1 MAVSP
6 FDRLR
11 SGRTRIDRQLMGS
24 TASTIITQKPTVASE
39 KIAARR
45 TRDSVRRASDFVQ
58 IAISLTTYRG
68 TEVGGAVSTVRLRLA
83 VQPTVRS
90 SAAGMDLSAI
100 VGIPVSVKDLPDIGG
115 DVTTAGSMASL

>member
-11 SGRTRIDRQLMGS
+11 SGRTRIDKQLMGT

-58 IAISLTTYRG
+58 IPISPTTTR
-68 TEVGGAVSTVRLRLA
+68 TLH
-83 VQPTVRS
+83 
-90 SAAGMDLSAI
+90 
-100 VGIPVSVKDLPDIGG
+100 
-115 DVTTAGSMASL
+115 